1 MGGELVSKR
10 AKLRAVIPKG
20 SGNLVQDDPD
30 PTSKTALETGI
41 GVAESKLR
49 YLASLPPEA
58 IDENSLY
65 KVSNALSGLV
75 RGLIELKRFELEKNG
90 AIILAFELLKTELRN
105 HLRGNPELCEQ
116 LQAEAYTASLKLE
129 EG

>member
-10 AKLRAVIPKG
+10 AKLRAVVPKG
-20 SGNLVQDDPD
+20 SRNMIQNESPI
-30 PTSKTALETGI
+30 SEAALDVGI
-41 GVAESKLR
+41 SVAESKLR
-49 YLASLPPEA
+49 YLAGLPPQE
-58 IDENSLY
+58 IDPNELY
-65 KVSNALSGLV
+65 KISNALSGLT
-75 RGLIELKRFELEKNG
+75 RAAIESRRFELERSG

-116 LQAEAYTASLKLE
+116 LQAEAYTAALKLE